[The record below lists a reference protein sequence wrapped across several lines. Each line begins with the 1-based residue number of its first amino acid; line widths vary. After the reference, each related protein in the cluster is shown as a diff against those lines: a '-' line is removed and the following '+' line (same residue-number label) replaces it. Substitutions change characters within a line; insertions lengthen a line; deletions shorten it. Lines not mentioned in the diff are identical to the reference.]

1 MRKTFGDRVATDA
14 GWPVERYAW
23 AGCAV
28 AVAGFAQVSDLVTH
42 RVWGWAAA
50 AGYTLAAFLAS
61 GAVPR
66 PAARAAAVAGAV
78 VAPLVG
84 LVVTGLGQSEVA
96 VIERSGRV
104 LAATGSPYVTAPSAV
119 GDFNPYL
126 PGMALFGLLPGD
138 PRWWLGGVFVASLGA
153 AGLRSPGLLLACP
166 LVALPLAVGGV
177 DLPVAGLMCLGL
189 ALAGRGRPG
198 GAGLALGAAAA
209 LKWTAWPALPV
220 ALALVAVRQGGR
232 PALRCAGVGLGTG
245 TAVVLPFALTDPA
258 GFFRNVV
265 AFPFGLTATDSPA
278 GSPLPGRL
286 LAAHVPGGTVIALA
300 LLTVGA
306 LLTGASLAVR
316 PPETLRAA
324 AGRLALGLGL
334 ATALMPATRFG
345 YLVYPLL
352 LAALA
357 HGAARRDPEVT
368 GRPVERTLAR

>member
-1 MRKTFGDRVATDA
+1 MMKSFGERVAPTTRR
-14 GWPVERYAW
+14 PVERYAW

-28 AVAGFAQVSDLVTH
+28 AAAGFASVSDLAAH
-42 RVWGWAAA
+42 QVWGWSAG
-50 AGYTLAAFLAS
+50 AGYALAALLAPGS
-61 GAVPR
+61 APR
-66 PAARAAAVAGAV
+66 PAARAVALAGA
-78 VAPLVG
+78 ALLPLVG
-84 LVVTGLGQSEVA
+84 MVLAGLGQSEVS
-96 VIERSGRV
+96 VIERSAR
-104 LAATGSPYVTAPSAV
+104 LLTATGSPYVTTPATV

-138 PRWWLGGVFVASLGA
+138 PRWWLGGVFTASLVA
-153 AGLRSPGLLLACP
+153 AGLRRVGLLLACP

-198 GAGLALGAAAA
+198 RSGLALGAAAA

-232 PALRCAGVGLGTG
+232 PALRCACVGLGAG
-245 TAVVLPFALTDPA
+245 AAVVLPFALTDPA

-265 AFPFGLTATDSPA
+265 AFPLGLTATASPA
-278 GSPLPGRL
+278 GSPLPGHL
-286 LAAHVPGGTVIALA
+286 LAAHVPGGTVIALS

-306 LLTGASLAVR
+306 LLVGVSLAVR
-316 PPETLRAA
+316 PPRTPEAA

-345 YLVYPLL
+345 YLVYPLV

-357 HGAARRDPEVT
+357 HRTTHRGPQVT
-368 GRPVERTLAR
+368 GRPAERTSA